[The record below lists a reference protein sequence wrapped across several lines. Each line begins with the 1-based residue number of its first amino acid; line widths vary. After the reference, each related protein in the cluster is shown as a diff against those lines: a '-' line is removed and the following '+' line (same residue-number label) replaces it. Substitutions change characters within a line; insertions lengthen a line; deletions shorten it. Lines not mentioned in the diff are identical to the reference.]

1 MVSSESST
9 PAAVRLTHLCVTTHT
24 SSLSLSLCV
33 WILQAVPDEEPVPHP
48 AFPPPGATAP
58 LRHRRVLPEALHGNA
73 LLHLLL
79 PGGTDGFR
87 SSCYNTGDSVL

>member
-87 SSCYNTGDSVL
+87 SSRYNTGDSVL